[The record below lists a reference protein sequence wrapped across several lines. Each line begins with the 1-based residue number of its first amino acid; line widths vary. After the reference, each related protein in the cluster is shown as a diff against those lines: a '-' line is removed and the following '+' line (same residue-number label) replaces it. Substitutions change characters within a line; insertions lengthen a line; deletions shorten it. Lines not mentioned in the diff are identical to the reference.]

1 MNDALADK
9 ALNDGRRHF
18 QLSLSIFSVSIVDGC
33 ASLLKLRTH
42 GGPEIPVVHT
52 LLGVLFNTFDGTFV
66 ISQFRLR
73 DLVLLS
79 ARF

>member
-1 MNDALADK
+1 
-9 ALNDGRRHF
+9 
-18 QLSLSIFSVSIVDGC
+18 
-33 ASLLKLRTH
+33 
-42 GGPEIPVVHT
+42 VHT
-52 LLGVLFNTFDGTFV
+52 LLGVLFDTFDGTFV